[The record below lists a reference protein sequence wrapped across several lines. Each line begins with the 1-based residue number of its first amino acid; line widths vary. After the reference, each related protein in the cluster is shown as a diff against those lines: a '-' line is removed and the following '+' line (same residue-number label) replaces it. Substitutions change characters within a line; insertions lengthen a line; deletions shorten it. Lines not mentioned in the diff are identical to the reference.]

1 MADREDFL
9 TEDSDVPGQKF
20 CLLSFLS
27 PEKVLANKDMFLFE
41 NFLKT
46 FEVSFRVKTFETFL
60 MTTIKAVN
68 DGLNV
73 EADKAEEKDLSGVA
87 QTLRDS
93 RVRMDTIMDGLQN
106 YFKEKQADLKAST
119 LKEMYD
125 DFLFTNRVK
134 LEDEFF
140 TKNEFR
146 TTVRGVKVR
155 GSYNSKEEAVARSKK
170 LQRQDPLH
178 NIYVADVGKWLP
190 WDPEPSDISEQ
201 EYAEEKLNTL
211 MKNYKENEEARD
223 MFERE
228 NRAKASASSK
238 KKVVGITREDSS
250 EGAPE
255 EYHSMFGSS
264 GHADLAMA
272 RKMENSV
279 E

>member
-1 MADREDFL
+1 MEDREDFL

-41 NFLKT
+41 KFLANFEL
-46 FEVSFRVKTFETFL
+46 SFRVKNFETFL
-60 MTTIKAVN
+60 MSTVKEVN
-68 DGLNV
+68 DKLNA
-73 EADKAEEKDLSGVA
+73 ESDKADEKDLSGAA
-87 QTLRDS
+87 QVLRDS
-93 RVRMDTIMDGLQN
+93 RVRVDTIMDGLQN
-106 YFKEKQADLKAST
+106 YFKTAQADLNVSK
-119 LKEMYD
+119 LKEAYD
-125 DFLFTNRVK
+125 DFLFTNRTK

-140 TKNEFR
+140 TKNDFR

-170 LQRQDPLH
+170 LQRMDPLH

-190 WDPEPSDISEQ
+190 WDPEPSEVSEQ

-211 MKNYKENEEARD
+211 MKKYKENEEARD

-228 NRAKASASSK
+228 NRAKASQGSK
-238 KKVVGITREDSS
+238 KKVVGITREDS
-250 EGAPE
+250 EAPE
-255 EYHSMFGSS
+255 EYHSMFGTS